1 MNIDKNNISLSSMTK
16 LLMMSTL
23 CNGSVTRQG
32 RINNRQMTLGKWQ
45 WVSPKLTQNTKEQR
59 VNREVTEG
67 NTQNLIDKGLPPS
80 RQPTGYR
87 RTWDWPLVT
96 TNWKAWPPWPYK
108 GIWNKEAVLKNR
120 SRELT
125 YVTPFTS
132 DGSLPLYIAVIIIK
146 CTWETCNFQ
155 LWYSYGKSARISWF
169 LFKTINAE

>member
-1 MNIDKNNISLSSMTK
+1 MNIDKNNINLSSMTK

-120 SRELT
+120 VTWTDLCHTFYVRRLT
-125 YVTPFTS
+125 S
-132 DGSLPLYIAVIIIK
+132 IIYCSHHHQMYLRDLQFPTVVLLWKK
-146 CTWETCNFQ
+146 CQNF
-155 LWYSYGKSARISWF
+155 LIF
-169 LFKTINAE
+169 I